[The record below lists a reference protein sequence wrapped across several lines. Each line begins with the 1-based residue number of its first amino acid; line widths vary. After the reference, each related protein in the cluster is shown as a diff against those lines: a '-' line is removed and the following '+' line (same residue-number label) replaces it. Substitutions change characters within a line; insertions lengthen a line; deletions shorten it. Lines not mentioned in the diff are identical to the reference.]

1 MPTLSTT
8 TTIAQPIERVY
19 AYVIDVAN
27 HPAWQAGIK
36 EARVAPPG
44 PVVLGS
50 TYTYTTEVMGQRIQ
64 SQLQV
69 SGLEPNRLWA
79 VKTIG
84 VPNAVETIYRFEPDG
99 PGTRLTLS
107 MEIPAGAYPAAV
119 EGMIKQQMLKS
130 LEEQAERIGRLV
142 G

>member
-27 HPAWQAGIK
+27 HPAWQVGIK

-69 SGLEPNRLWA
+69 SGLEPNRLWL
-79 VKTIG
+79 G
-84 VPNAVETIYRFEPDG
+84 CP
-99 PGTRLTLS
+99 
-107 MEIPAGAYPAAV
+107 IPSRRS
-119 EGMIKQQMLKS
+119 IDSS
-130 LEEQAERIGRLV
+130 LMAQAQS
-142 G
+142 